1 MKFDGDTLFFLGMLF
16 LGLFAIS
23 IPIAGLIGIPKI
35 NEAKDNGTYYLL
47 WEKYFTE
54 CMKMRNIYNISNQ
67 TLQTI
72 QADCRDYA
80 NEKTDKFFYPFPLNV
95 LP

>member
-1 MKFDGDTLFFLGMLF
+1 MDFDGDTLFYLGMLLLWLF
-16 LGLFAIS
+16 GLS
-23 IPIAGLIGIPKI
+23 ITIAGLIGIPKI
-35 NEAKDNGTYYLL
+35 NKAKDNGTYYLL

-54 CMKMRNIYNISNQ
+54 CMKIRNISTISNQ

-80 NEKTDKFFYPFPLNV
+80 NGETDKFFYPFPLNV